1 MSETEAGRSVIE
13 RILQQVDIASIQ
25 DERARECVRL
35 LLNLVEKLN
44 EELRKARA
52 EVVYLREQLHGR
64 KGGGSKP
71 DSPKDTFPPS
81 SRSSEKER
89 AEPSEDK
96 KSAKRSKLDRISID
110 REEVRKLDRATLPAD
125 AVFKGYED
133 VVVQDLVFRTD
144 NVKFRKEKYY
154 SPSTGK
160 TYLAPLPE
168 GYGGE
173 FGPNLK
179 SLCMLFSYL
188 CNMTEPKIADLLDN
202 MGILI
207 SDGQISNLLR
217 SGHEKLQAEKEAIV
231 DAGLRSS
238 PWHHLDDTGTPM
250 NGSHWHCHVL
260 CNPLYAAYTTTPRK
274 DRQTIIDVLRNQRER
289 IYVFNEEAFRL
300 MGQFKVSQ
308 WVMEKLRQ
316 ITSGK
321 ALSSLAPNGLSTP
334 APPVW
339 SEAEINQ
346 HLAEQFP
353 HLNATALGH
362 IREAAALAAYH
373 AETGY
378 PVVRLLLCDDAK
390 QFKLVTDELALCWI
404 HDGRHYQSM
413 EPCVPQH
420 RLLLEVFR
428 EKYWNY
434 YRQLR
439 AYQQA
444 PTPEQVAPLRDQFD
458 SIFSTVTGY
467 DVLDQRIGKTKA
479 NKENLL
485 MVLKHPEIPLHNNPA
500 ELDGRRRV
508 RKRVVSYGPRS
519 EHGIKGWDTM
529 QTVLGTAKK
538 LGVNCFQYI
547 RDRIGG
553 AGKMPALADL
563 IHEKAKTLNLRASW
577 AAP

>member
-1 MSETEAGRSVIE
+1 
-13 RILQQVDIASIQ
+13 
-25 DERARECVRL
+25 
-35 LLNLVEKLN
+35 
-44 EELRKARA
+44 
-52 EVVYLREQLHGR
+52 
-64 KGGGSKP
+64 
-71 DSPKDTFPPS
+71 
-81 SRSSEKER
+81 
-89 AEPSEDK
+89 
-96 KSAKRSKLDRISID
+96 
-110 REEVRKLDRATLPAD
+110 
-125 AVFKGYED
+125 
-133 VVVQDLVFRTD
+133 
-144 NVKFRKEKYY
+144 
-154 SPSTGK
+154 
-160 TYLAPLPE
+160 
-168 GYGGE
+168 
-173 FGPNLK
+173 
-179 SLCMLFSYL
+179 
-188 CNMTEPKIADLLDN
+188 
-202 MGILI
+202 
-207 SDGQISNLLR
+207 
-217 SGHEKLQAEKEAIV
+217 
-231 DAGLRSS
+231 
-238 PWHHLDDTGTPM
+238 
-250 NGSHWHCHVL
+250 
-260 CNPLYAAYTTTPRK
+260 
-274 DRQTIIDVLRNQRER
+274 
-289 IYVFNEEAFRL
+289 

-547 RDRIGG
+547 RDRISG

>member
-1 MSETEAGRSVIE
+1 M
-13 RILQQVDIASIQ
+13 
-25 DERARECVRL
+25 
-35 LLNLVEKLN
+35 
-44 EELRKARA
+44 
-52 EVVYLREQLHGR
+52 
-64 KGGGSKP
+64 
-71 DSPKDTFPPS
+71 
-81 SRSSEKER
+81 
-89 AEPSEDK
+89 
-96 KSAKRSKLDRISID
+96 DRISID

-125 AVFKGYED
+125 AEFKGYED

-154 SPSTGK
+154 SPTTGK

-173 FGPNLK
+173 FGPGLK
-179 SLCMLFSYL
+179 SLCILFSYL
-188 CNMTEPKIADLLDN
+188 CNMTEPKIADLFDN

-231 DAGLRSS
+231 DAGLQSS

-250 NGSHWHCHVL
+250 NGKHWHCHVL
-260 CNPLYAAYTTTPRK
+260 CNPLYVAYTTTPRK

-289 IYVFNEEAFRL
+289 IYVFNEEAFGL
-300 MGQFKVSQ
+300 MGRFKTPR
-308 WVMEKLRQ
+308 WVMKKLRQ
-316 ITSGK
+316 MTSGK
-321 ALSSLAPNGLSTP
+321 APSCPAPNELSTSAPNALSTLAPR
-334 APPVW
+334 VW
-339 SEAEINQ
+339 SEAEMNQ

-353 HLNATALGH
+353 HLNVKALGH

-413 EPCVPQH
+413 EPCVPPH
-420 RLLLEVFR
+420 RELLEAFR
-428 EKYWNY
+428 GKYWDY

-444 PTPEQVAPLRDQFD
+444 PKPEQVAPLREQFD

-467 DVLDQRIGKTKA
+467 DVLDQRIARTKA
-479 NKENLL
+479 DKENLL

-547 RDRIGG
+547 CDRISG

-563 IHEKAKTLNLRASW
+563 IHEKAKSLNLGASW
-577 AAP
+577 ATP

>member
-1 MSETEAGRSVIE
+1 
-13 RILQQVDIASIQ
+13 
-25 DERARECVRL
+25 
-35 LLNLVEKLN
+35 
-44 EELRKARA
+44 
-52 EVVYLREQLHGR
+52 
-64 KGGGSKP
+64 
-71 DSPKDTFPPS
+71 
-81 SRSSEKER
+81 
-89 AEPSEDK
+89 
-96 KSAKRSKLDRISID
+96 
-110 REEVRKLDRATLPAD
+110 
-125 AVFKGYED
+125 VFKGYED

-316 ITSGK
+316 ITSGQ